1 MADNCNHCLIG
12 FSYFFAF
19 AIVDFKMKIPGVG
32 PAFATRLEKLGIFTE
47 KDFLYHIPSRYD
59 DFSVVS
65 KIANIQE
72 GETVTVRGK
81 ILEIKNIFTRSSY
94 VLQKAVIEDDT
105 GKLPV
110 VWFNQRFLTRVIF
123 PGDPVSL
130 SGKINKHQFE
140 SPQYEIG
147 SSIHTGRLVPVYPE
161 TEGISSKWFRSKIYF
176 LLKNLNLKDY
186 LPAGEFMEL
195 NEAIQKVH
203 FPDSLEQARQA
214 KRRLA
219 FDELLMAQI
228 EAKSRKVEWQ
238 KKTVGNKFKNL
249 DVKLDL
255 PFELTD
261 SQKKVIKE
269 IFFDLQKEVP
279 MNRLLQGDVGSGKTI
294 VAAFAMLAANLNG
307 YQAAIMAP
315 TELLA
320 NQHFETLSKLGLTVG
335 IATGSIKDYK
345 NKDIIV
351 GTHALFSSDINFKNL
366 GLIVIDEQHRFGVE
380 QRAALTAKGVN
391 PHVLTMTATPIPR
404 TIALTLYG
412 DLDLSVL
419 TELPK
424 NRLPI
429 KTWVVPEHKR
439 EAAYQWIEKQKTQTF
454 VICPFIEESE
464 TLQTVKAAKTE
475 FENIKK
481 IFKNLRVGLV
491 HGKLKNK
498 DKVLNDFRNQ
508 KLDILVATPIVEVGI
523 DIPQATIMV
532 IEGADRFGLA
542 QLHQLRGRVGRGD
555 QQSYCLLFGENISR
569 LKLLEKI
576 NNGMQLAEADL
587 RFRGP
592 GHRFGTA
599 QHGRWDLKIADFS
612 DLGLVEQV
620 NDFLSCD
627 KYRTH
632 VKLLYDTIT
641 KKTSLT

>member
-1 MADNCNHCLIG
+1 MASDCDNCFTGVSCFL
-12 FSYFFAF
+12 AF
-19 AIVDFKMKIPGVG
+19 AIVVIKMKIPGVG

-59 DFSVVS
+59 DFSLVS

-94 VLQKAVIEDDT
+94 VLQKAVIEDET

-130 SGKINKHQFE
+130 SGKINKHQLE

-176 LLKNLNLKDY
+176 LLKNLSLKDY

-195 NEAIQKVH
+195 NEAIQKIH
-203 FPDSLEQARQA
+203 FPDSLEQASQA

-238 KKTVGNKFKNL
+238 KKTVGKKFKNL

-255 PFELTD
+255 PFELTN

-294 VAAFAMLAANLNG
+294 VAAFAMSVANLNG

-315 TELLA
+315 TEILV
-320 NQHFETLSKLGLTVG
+320 NQHFETLKNMGLNVG
-335 IATGSIKDYK
+335 LVTAN
-345 NKDIIV
+345 NKINLQADILV
-351 GTHALFSSDINFKNL
+351 GTHALLNEKINFKKL
-366 GLIVIDEQHRFGVE
+366 GLIVIDEQHRFGVS
-380 QRAALTAKGVN
+380 QRAKLVEKGIN

-412 DLDLSVL
+412 DLDLSVID
-419 TELPK
+419 EMPK
-424 NRLPI
+424 NRLPV
-429 KTWVVPEHKR
+429 KTWVVPNNR
-439 EAAYQWIEKQKTQTF
+439 RQAAYDWIKKQNSQAF
-454 VICPFIEESE
+454 VICPFVEESE
-464 TLQTVKAAKTE
+464 TLTTVKAATTE
-475 FENIKK
+475 FEIIKK
-481 IFKNLRVGLV
+481 EFPNFRVGLI
-491 HGKLKNK
+491 HGRMKKK
-498 DKVLNDFRNQ
+498 DKVLTDFRQQ
-508 KLDILVATPIVEVGI
+508 KIDILVATPVVEVGI
-523 DIPQATIMV
+523 DIPTATIMI

-542 QLHQLRGRVGRGD
+542 QLHQLRGRVGRGE
-555 QQSYCLLFGENISR
+555 QQSYCLLFGENIPR

-612 DLGLVEQV
+612 DLELIKKANQAAQNPVLVNKILE
-620 NDFLSCD
+620 
-627 KYRTH
+627 KYDPC
-632 VKLLYDTIT
+632 YN
-641 KKTSLT
+641 